1 MTAAQLF
8 FFSGAVSLI
17 FEIAL
22 FNFNVEKVALLSQRS
37 ISIALYDLGVGQRL
51 QLLRSDQA
59 IAVQG

>member
-1 MTAAQLF
+1 MARF
-8 FFSGAVSLI
+8 FTVIVNRSNSFAL
-17 FEIAL
+17 EIAL
-22 FNFNVEKVALLSQRS
+22 FNFNVDKVALLSQRS